1 MRIFSKMPGLDP
13 DYDVPFVMEK
23 GSTVDEFARN
33 IHQDFYQQLKSA
45 RVWGSSAFD
54 GQKVQRDYILHDGDV
69 VELRI

>member
-1 MRIFSKMPGLDP
+1 
-13 DYDVPFVMEK
+13 
-23 GSTVDEFARN
+23 VDEFARN